1 MAASDRSLRQ
11 PGVGRTGFDRRDP
24 GQWQGLNPRLDLASV
39 QVHDGAADAVLTLP
53 KVSAVLAWRSIL
65 TLSPRLLQ
73 LRLDQPELN
82 LRRDAQNRLWVA
94 GMAIDLNDQGG
105 PRPGWSIPRCAG

>member
-1 MAASDRSLRQ
+1 MGAQVSIGAIQ
-11 PGVGRTGFDRRDP
+11 AN
-24 GQWQGLNPRLDLASV
+24 WQGLNPRLDLASV

-105 PRPGWSIPRCAG
+105 PARAGASRAALADLAA